1 MDTDGPNILLN
12 KGIFAA
18 NILLKP
24 YCTYLLK
31 FTEYEF
37 RTLSV
42 NAGCVHEKVCML
54 KRVVNFQGLSKLV
67 NANINRACWIGGDR
81 NSVSITLD
89 QAQI

>member
-1 MDTDGPNILLN
+1 MDTDGINILLN

-24 YCTYLLK
+24 CCTYLLK
-31 FTEYEF
+31 FTVYEF

-54 KRVVNFQGLSKLV
+54 KRVVNFQGLSKLA
-67 NANINRACWIGGDR
+67 NANINRAC
-81 NSVSITLD
+81 
-89 QAQI
+89 